1 MRNHSAAHLLHSAL
15 RMTLGDSVQQRGSL
29 VSEEKLRFDFSYEK
43 KLTAEQIEDIENLV
57 NDQIEK
63 EVQTKIRLMSFED
76 AKKTGALAFFGDKY
90 GDNVRV
96 LNIGGDF
103 SVEFC
108 GGTHV
113 KNTAE
118 IGGLLISN
126 ETSVSAGVRRI
137 EAITGSNL
145 VKKSKQ
151 AIELLKKIEGILNA
165 PAEELPEKV
174 QNLIKENKSL
184 KSSKKSE
191 KSLNATTIETESFKL
206 EGHNG
211 ELIVQENAS
220 IEMLRRAADKSH
232 NNKENIFSIHVSNEG
247 DKVSYIVTS
256 KSKSLTAKKI
266 IQLVNESFN
275 GRGGGRDDFAQGGS
289 PEPNKIKEK
298 AKILTKMILKEIE

>member
-1 MRNHSAAHLLHSAL
+1 M
-15 RMTLGDSVQQRGSL
+15 
-29 VSEEKLRFDFSYEK
+29 
-43 KLTAEQIEDIENLV
+43 
-57 NDQIEK
+57 
-63 EVQTKIRLMSFED
+63 
-76 AKKTGALAFFGDKY
+76 
-90 GDNVRV
+90 
-96 LNIGGDF
+96 
-103 SVEFC
+103 
-108 GGTHV
+108 
-113 KNTAE
+113 
-118 IGGLLISN
+118 
-126 ETSVSAGVRRI
+126 
-137 EAITGSNL
+137 
-145 VKKSKQ
+145 
-151 AIELLKKIEGILNA
+151 LKKIEGILNA

-206 EGHNG
+206 KGHSG

-275 GRGGGRDDFAQGGS
+275 GRGGGRDDFAQGAAL
-289 PEPNKIKEK
+289 NQIK
-298 AKILTKMILKEIE
+298 LKKKQRFLQK